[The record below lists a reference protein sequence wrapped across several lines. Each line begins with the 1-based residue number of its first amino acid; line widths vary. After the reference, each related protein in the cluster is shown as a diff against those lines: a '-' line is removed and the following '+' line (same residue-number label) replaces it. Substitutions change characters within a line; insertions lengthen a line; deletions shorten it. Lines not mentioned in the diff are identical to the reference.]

1 MRRLSSVVALI
12 ALLTLIAISS
22 GCYHYHLRASG
33 NRANSSYF
41 RKTLDPSSEGRRSN
55 YVVPPPSAPP
65 NNSGLPS
72 AADCKENGLYEVGIT
87 SPWKYAAGRVFSFG
101 LWSRVKVEWLCAKE
115 PPVIG
120 PTGLGPEPA
129 ATAPPKVARQP
140 QQSPDGFT
148 KRTVHALL
156 WGALQQN
163 LLPPPAATTK
173 SPANCQSMRQ
183 VKLPMNYGYALITV
197 LSAGI
202 WSPMQVAWKCN
213 EEPTGSPNHQAPP
226 LPAAARR
233 LSLQHSPRPSPR
245 LSPQLGNE
253 PATSAKEEKHVYR

>member
-1 MRRLSSVVALI
+1 MRRLCSAVALI
-12 ALLTLIAISS
+12 ALIAISS

-55 YVVPPPSAPP
+55 YVVPP
-65 NNSGLPS
+65 
-72 AADCKENGLYEVGIT
+72 AADCKANGLYEVGIT

-101 LWSRVKVEWLCAKE
+101 LWSRVKVEWLCANE

-120 PTGLGPEPA
+120 PTGLGPDPA
-129 ATAPPKVARQP
+129 AASPPKVARQP
-140 QQSPDGFT
+140 KPSPDGFT

-163 LLPPPAATTK
+163 LLPPPSATTK
-173 SPANCQSMRQ
+173 TPANCQSMRQ

-213 EEPTGSPNHQAPP
+213 EEPTSAPTNQALTSPTAT
-226 LPAAARR
+226 RR
-233 LSLQHSPRPSPR
+233 LSPQLFPR
-245 LSPQLGNE
+245 LSPQLGKG
-253 PATSAKEEKHVYR
+253 PATAAKEEKHVYR

>member
-1 MRRLSSVVALI
+1 MRRLSSAIALI
-12 ALLTLIAISS
+12 ALIAITS

-41 RKTLDPSSEGRRSN
+41 RKTLDPSSEGRRRN
-55 YVVPPPSAPP
+55 YVVPPQSGTPS
-65 NNSGLPS
+65 NSGLPF
-72 AADCKENGLYEVGIT
+72 AGDCKENGLYEVGIT

-120 PTGLGPEPA
+120 PTGLGPQPPIA
-129 ATAPPKVARQP
+129 SPPKIAKQP
-140 QQSPDGFT
+140 KPIPDGFT

-163 LLPPPAATTK
+163 LLPPSSATTK
-173 SPANCQSMRQ
+173 TPANCQSLRQ

-213 EEPTGSPNHQAPP
+213 EEPTGVPNSQAPP
-226 LPAAARR
+226 LPPAARR
-233 LSLQHSPRPSPR
+233 LSLQ
-245 LSPQLGNE
+245 LSPQLFPQLGKGS
-253 PATSAKEEKHVYR
+253 AILSAKEEKHVYR